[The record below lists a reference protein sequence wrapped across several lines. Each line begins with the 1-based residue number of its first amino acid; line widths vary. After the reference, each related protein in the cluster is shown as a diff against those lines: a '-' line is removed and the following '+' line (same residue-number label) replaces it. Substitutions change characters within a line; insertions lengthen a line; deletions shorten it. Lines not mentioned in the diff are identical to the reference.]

1 MACIRYSSIASSQR
15 ILVRRW
21 ASCISESQVEVDP
34 AEEIAKRDAEAA
46 ANYEL
51 AMERAK
57 ELGNGDDAPGQDDD
71 KTDEDGDLN
80 GTARP

>member
-1 MACIRYSSIASSQR
+1 MHQR
-15 ILVRRW
+15 
-21 ASCISESQVEVDP
+21 EPGEVDP

-51 AMERAK
+51 AVERAK
-57 ELGNGDDAPGQDDD
+57 ELGNEDDTPGQDDD
-71 KTDEDGDLN
+71 KTGEDGDLN